1 VNETPRA
8 PGALWAWASA
18 LLAAALALV
27 VVARTRHSAADAF
40 GPPRP
45 AGSAVPAMSASADPA
60 PVPSPSNAF
69 KNDLGVMV
77 RLIDQL
83 DQAVYDAPP
92 WARAE
97 PALDTHWRRMKAPF
111 VGPKGA
117 LGRVVQQVG
126 FPSDGD
132 PAKNTEEAPSFTGP
146 IKPIGGVSQRQCIV
160 APAPSSIRYRLSVP
174 DGALFEA
181 EVAVAGPPRVV
192 SFEVAVRVGAK
203 RTILHA
209 IKPPLDRAHRWTP
222 VRVAL
227 SAYAGRTIELE
238 LSARS
243 EGKSPWP
250 ALALWAAPVVVA
262 PGASDVPYNVLWLS
276 VDALRPDAIAAFHD
290 DASDSRYKA
299 GKPPPLDA
307 WLPRLP
313 EVAPTLDALAKEST
327 IFTRASS
334 VATWTRP
341 GVTAMLS
348 GMRPS
353 ELGVTSSG
361 WTIPDPDL
369 KRFYGSGPPLWP
381 LIAREHGF
389 HTRGWVNDFFLI
401 GYSALGVDVGLE
413 ALDDHREPIDDTRR
427 ITTELK
433 AWLREH
439 KGHRFAVFAHYNSP
453 HAPYMPPKA
462 LLDSIPKPPRGPGH
476 SLVRS
481 YLAEVKK
488 DDAAIGEVLAEL
500 DRLGLRERTLVI
512 VTADHGETL
521 SAAHDW
527 VVKLDGR
534 KQNMRFRHA
543 PAMWEE
549 TARVPILLRLPGKVP
564 AGRRVDNPVTTTDLV
579 PTILDLLRLPIDDR
593 ISGRSLTG
601 VMMGKPLAE
610 RPLIVEGRSARSFQL
625 GRWRLV
631 ERDQA
636 ARLLTTPQAE
646 RSYELYDLESD
657 PGERM
662 NLIEQR
668 REIAADLMKRL
679 AAVRSPKPLGL
690 PRGSLAAAADEG
702 ARPLRVS
709 LGFAGAGARR
719 RVTGN
724 IRAVAGAR
732 PAKFLSVETRDA
744 GIVTKRPNQGE
755 VSLDLTT
762 SPDQVIRVEIVLEGG
777 ALPSWE
783 LELDG
788 KPWPAE
794 AAHLGALGVS
804 VPSAARGLTDEV
816 SLAVAVSSLPPF
828 VDPRLDLGLYATID
842 HRQSGELPQSPR
854 STIAHSETM
863 QLLKEWGYVGA
874 RSSAH

>member
-1 VNETPRA
+1 
-8 PGALWAWASA
+8 
-18 LLAAALALV
+18 
-27 VVARTRHSAADAF
+27 VA
-40 GPPRP
+40 
-45 AGSAVPAMSASADPA
+45 
-60 PVPSPSNAF
+60 
-69 KNDLGVMV
+69 V
-77 RLIDQL
+77 RLIDEL

-92 WARAE
+92 WTRAE
-97 PALDTHWRRMKAPF
+97 PALETHWRRMKAPF
-111 VGPKGA
+111 VGPKGP

-160 APAPSSIRYRLSVP
+160 APAPSSIRYRISVP
-174 DGALFEA
+174 RGAVFEA

-192 SFEVAVRVGAK
+192 AFEVAVRAGAK
-203 RTILHA
+203 RTVLQRVR
-209 IKPPLDRAHRWTP
+209 PPLERAHRFTP
-222 VRVAL
+222 LKAEL

-262 PGASDVPYNVLWLS
+262 RGASDVPYNVLWLS

-290 DASDSRYKA
+290 DDTDSRHRA
-299 GKPPPLDA
+299 AKPPPLDA

-313 EVAPTLDALAKEST
+313 EVAPTLDALAREGT

-341 GVTAMLS
+341 GVVAMLS

-353 ELGVTSSG
+353 EIGVTSSG
-361 WTIPDPDL
+361 WTIPEPEL
-369 KRFYGSGPPLWP
+369 RRFYGSQPPLWP
-381 LIAREHGF
+381 LIARQHGF
-389 HTRGWVNDFFLI
+389 HTRGWVNDFFLV

-413 ALDDHREPIDDTRR
+413 GLDDHRDPLDDTRR
-427 ITTELK
+427 ITSEVK

-439 KGHRFAVFAHYNSP
+439 RGHRFAVFVHYNSP

-462 LLDSIPKPPRGPGH
+462 LLDSIPKPPHGPGH
-476 SLVRS
+476 TLVRS

-488 DDAAIGEVLAEL
+488 DDAAIGEVLQEL
-500 DRLGLRERTLVI
+500 DELGLRERTLVI

-527 VVKLDGR
+527 VVELDGR

-564 AGRRVDNPVTTTDLV
+564 AGRRVAEPVMTTDLV
-579 PTILDLLRLPIDDR
+579 PTVLDLLKLPIDER
-593 ISGRSLTG
+593 ITGRSLVG
-601 VMMGKPLAE
+601 SMHGKPMSE

-625 GRWRLV
+625 GHLRLV
-631 ERDQA
+631 ERDPA
-636 ARLLTTPQAE
+636 ARLLTKPKTE
-646 RSYELYDLESD
+646 RSYELYDLKSD

-668 REIAADLMKRL
+668 RDVAADLMKRL
-679 AAVRSPKPLGL
+679 AAMRTPKPLGL
-690 PRGSLAAAADEG
+690 PRGAPQAAVDES
-702 ARPLRVS
+702 AKPLRVS
-709 LGFAGAGARR
+709 LRFSGAGTRR
-719 RVTGN
+719 RVTG
-724 IRAVAGAR
+724 IFRAVAAGRKASLER
-732 PAKFLSVETRDA
+732 VETRGP
-744 GIVTKRPNQGE
+744 GITVNRLSAGE
-755 VSLDLTT
+755 VAIDLTT
-762 SPDQVIRVEIVLEGG
+762 LPDRLVGVDLVLQRS

-788 KPWPAE
+788 KPWPAD
-794 AAHLGALGVS
+794 AVYLGALGVS
-804 VPSAARGLTDEV
+804 VPAAAPGLTDEMPH
-816 SLAVAVSSLPPF
+816 AVAVSPLPAF

-842 HRQSGELPQSPR
+842 HGESSELPEARASG
-854 STIAHSETM
+854 IAHSETM
-863 QLLKEWGYVGA
+863 QLLQEWGYVGA
-874 RSSAH
+874 HSSAH